1 MGKDH
6 DQLVLDAL
14 DLRTEEKP
22 AAYLLMLAYGNSL
35 PQLAVYLL
43 MLAYG
48 NSLPQPA
55 MEQQCQVYS
64 QGETLP

>member
-35 PQLAVYLL
+35 PQ
-43 MLAYG
+43 
-48 NSLPQPA
+48 PA